1 MTRAALTLA
10 LSLLF
15 AMCAWLVATASG
27 GLEFVLSL
35 VAFAGFGVAAGWA
48 AARRAT

>member
-1 MTRAALTLA
+1 MIRAALTLA

-15 AMCAWLVATASG
+15 AASVWLVATASG
-27 GLEFVLSL
+27 GIEFALSL
-35 VAFAGFGVAAGWA
+35 ATLAGFGVAAGWA